1 MKILVSACLLGIN
14 CKYNGGNN
22 FSQKVYD
29 LSLTHTLIPVCPE
42 CLGKLPTPREPSE
55 IVDGKVMT
63 KTGQNVDNQFRKGA
77 LDALQIALDEKVN
90 CAVLQSRSPSCGV
103 INIYDGTFTGVLKPG
118 SGIFASLLME
128 NGIRTIDVT
137 EIDSLMG

>member
-29 LSLTHTLIPVCPE
+29 LSLTHKLVPVCPE
-42 CLGKLPTPREPSE
+42 CLGMLPTPREPSE

-103 INIYDGTFTGVLKPG
+103 INVYDGTFTGVLKPG

>member
-22 FSQKVYD
+22 FNQKVYD
-29 LSLTHTLIPVCPE
+29 LSLTHELIPVCPE

-55 IVDGKVMT
+55 IVEGKVMT
-63 KTGQNVDNQFRKGA
+63 KTGQNVDNQFRIGA
-77 LDALQIALDEKVN
+77 LDALQIAIDEKVN

-103 INIYDGTFTGVLKPG
+103 ISVYDGSFTGVLKPG

-128 NGIRTIDVT
+128 NGIRTLDVT

>member
-1 MKILVSACLLGIN
+1 MPCTG
-14 CKYNGGNN
+14 CFQYNGGNN

-29 LSLTHTLIPVCPE
+29 LSLTHKLIPVCPE
-42 CLGKLPTPREPSE
+42 CLGNLPTPRESSE

-63 KTGQNVDNQFRKGA
+63 KTGQNVDDQFRKGA
-77 LDALQIALDEKVN
+77 LDALQIAIDEKVN

-103 INIYDGTFTGVLKPG
+103 INVYDGSFTGVLKPG

-137 EIDSLMG
+137 EIDSLMD